1 MLDSRKA
8 KQKEKQK
15 NLFVQCHMDL
25 VIKHIYFN
33 KLIRYCTNFKIER
46 ENMLHAITHYKWWL
60 LRKGIKGFDLLL
72 RHILNYKEIEASKEQ
87 LADNYY
93 VLRLVKKGFI
103 SMKASIQ
110 YKIDQRQAENEAI
123 LLRK

>member
-1 MLDSRKA
+1 
-8 KQKEKQK
+8 
-15 NLFVQCHMDL
+15 MDL
-25 VIKHIYFN
+25 VIRHIYFN
-33 KLIRYCTNFKIER
+33 KLIRYCTNVKIER
-46 ENMLHAITHYKWWL
+46 ENMLHAITHNKWWL
-60 LRKGIKGFDLLL
+60 LRKGMKGFDLLL

-103 SMKASIQ
+103 SMKGSIQ
-110 YKIDQRQAENEAI
+110 YKIDQRQAEKEAI